1 MPCLALI
8 LCFYSGQSPTCSL
21 RARSLPLFW
30 PCLPVR
36 PWVRGGVRGFPEEAP
51 IESEVAHPSHSARR
65 TAPCAM
71 CSVFIDIY
79 KLYVAGFPLCALVT
93 ACCGC
98 LETAAYSPPPRQALG
113 TRSSHAPHTLLTRV
127 FVSSRSRLCP
137 GPCVQCRHSNDR
149 RARRLRPGSVDAR
162 GRGQGGQPDGRAVL
176 AWPD

>member
-1 MPCLALI
+1 MCRCVYRQL
-8 LCFYSGQSPTCSL
+8 SSTCSL

-51 IESEVAHPSHSARR
+51 IESVFAHPGHSARR
-65 TAPCAM
+65 TAPCAI

-98 LETAAYSPPPRQALG
+98 LETASYPPPPRQALG
-113 TRSSHAPHTLLTRV
+113 TCSSHAPHTLLTRSSHAPHTLLTR
-127 FVSSRSRLCP
+127 SSHAPHTLLTLSLIHISEPTRRS
-137 GPCVQCRHSNDR
+137 
-149 RARRLRPGSVDAR
+149 
-162 GRGQGGQPDGRAVL
+162 
-176 AWPD
+176 